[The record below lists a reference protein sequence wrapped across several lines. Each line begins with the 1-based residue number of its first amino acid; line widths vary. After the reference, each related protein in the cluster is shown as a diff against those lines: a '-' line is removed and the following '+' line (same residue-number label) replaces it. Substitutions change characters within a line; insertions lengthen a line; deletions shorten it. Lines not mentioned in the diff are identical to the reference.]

1 MASKQTLRQQQQG
14 AANYVKQVQHN
25 QHLVTEVAD
34 ANPHQVI
41 KMVFDALNNHLE
53 AAIEAIDRDDSET
66 ADRCLV
72 KSQSVVN
79 SLRASLNYRGN
90 IELAITLNELYEYMG
105 RKIVLAKILHQTNP
119 VNEVINLLQPV
130 REAWEAIT
138 DEAVKFYAANPPQ
151 ESDVE
156 GLSEKG

>member
-1 MASKQTLRQQQQG
+1 MATKRTLRQKQQ
-14 AANYVKQVQHN
+14 AAATYVNQVQNN
-25 QHLVTEVAD
+25 QHLMAEVAD

-41 KMVFDALNNHLE
+41 KMVFDALKNHLE
-53 AAIEAIDRDDSET
+53 ASIDAIEREDAET

-105 RKIVLAKILHQTNP
+105 RKIVLAKLLHQIDP
-119 VNEVINLLQPV
+119 IKEVIMLLEPL

-138 DEAVKFYAANPPQ
+138 EEAKQFYAEHPV

-156 GLSEKG
+156 GISAKG